1 MKEQITITKVF
12 RLLNPNLNLA
22 KYGLDD
28 FGKEPIG
35 FVAKY
40 IDEQLFAIEMIFSHR
55 SCIDHQINA
64 YVGGKYL
71 MCVDG
76 EIGKEF
82 SDNSLAALL
91 MVNATPE
98 VYLNGESFM
107 EAYKAIA
114 TI

>member
-1 MKEQITITKVF
+1 MEEQMKITKVF

-35 FVAKY
+35 FAAKY
-40 IDEQLFAIEMIFSHR
+40 IDGQLSSVDMIFAHR

-64 YVGGKYL
+64 HTGGKFL

-98 VYLNGESFM
+98 VYLDGESFI
-107 EAYKAIA
+107 EAYKVVA